1 MRIASHVVCFGGV
14 SLLSLAF
21 WCGFAACVDA
31 PLPDTPPVARVLT
44 SWDPLDCGEPHR
56 VVLEL
61 EDEAGAQLSRSA
73 PCVTASLM
81 LDAPHFGIYRGR
93 IYAWQQVDHAP
104 EVRSVMDVRLTID
117 EPLVRWFVMTPK

>member
-1 MRIASHVVCFGGV
+1 MRIANHVVALGAV
-14 SLLSLAF
+14 SLSSLGF

-31 PLPDTPPVARVLT
+31 PLPERPPVARVLT
-44 SWDPLDCGEPHR
+44 SWDPLACGDPHR

-61 EDEAGAQLSRSA
+61 EDDAGVRLSKSV
-73 PCVTASLM
+73 PCEHASLL

-104 EVRSVMDVRLTID
+104 EVRSVMDVRLTVD
-117 EPLVRWFVMTPK
+117 EPLVHWFVMTPR